1 MITRRNAIFGMTT
14 AATLAATP
22 SFAQRNTVV
31 RLIVPAA
38 PGGAIDVIGRMYA
51 QRIGPLL
58 DENWII
64 ENKSGASNTLG
75 AAEVAKSKP
84 DGLTFLTNADVHIM
98 ARHVLRNVSYD
109 PIEDFTPISRFATSP
124 MVLVGTPDKTPE
136 TLKDLVAVLKKEP
149 EKFAFANSGL
159 GAMGHLATE
168 SFNRRIGAKV
178 LIVTYRGTAPAI
190 GDVLAGQAQLMVAPL
205 GSALPYL
212 ADKKLRAFAIMGSQR
227 SPRVPDVPTIAE
239 LGYDGLD
246 FTLWYALWAPRGL
259 APDAVTRVNGAV
271 QKASK
276 DPELVQRLAA
286 LGATPVTEDQASF
299 AKFIAEEVKRAA
311 RIVKEADIK
320 PG

>member
-1 MITRRNAIFGMTT
+1 MITRRNAILGMT
-14 AATLAATP
+14 AATALAATP
-22 SFAQRNTVV
+22 AFAQRASVV
-31 RLIVPAA
+31 RLVVPAA
-38 PGGAIDVIGRMYA
+38 PGGAIDVIGRLYA
-51 QRIGPLL
+51 QRIGPML
-58 DENWII
+58 DENWIV

-98 ARHVLRNVSYD
+98 ARHVLRNVTYD

-124 MVLVGTPDKTPE
+124 MVLVGTPDKTPA
-136 TLKDLVAVLKKEP
+136 TLQELVAALKKEP

-168 SFNRRIGAKV
+168 SFTRRIGTKV
-178 LIVTYRGTAPAI
+178 LIVNYRGTAPAL
-190 GDVLAGQAQLMVAPL
+190 GDVLAGQAPLMVAPL
-205 GSALPYL
+205 GSTLPYL
-212 ADKKLRAFAIMGSQR
+212 ADKKLRAFAIMGAQR
-227 SPRVPDVPTIAE
+227 SPRVPEIPTIGE
-239 LGYDGLD
+239 LGFPGLD

-259 APDAVTRVNGAV
+259 ANDVVVRVNNAV

-276 DPELVQRLAA
+276 EPELVQRLAA
-286 LGATPVTEDQASF
+286 LGATPVTEDSAAF

-311 RIVKEADIK
+311 QIVKEADIR